1 MDSKDFDAFMR
12 KCMNEAPTPD
22 DGRYINPKAP
32 KIVWYDALK
41 NEVEK
46 AQIQK
51 EYKISYRMKP
61 EDIMTFVGG
70 LHNIQLDMIET
81 VVISKEKQGFPE
93 ASAVID
99 HIRNLK

>member
-1 MDSKDFDAFMR
+1 MDPKDFDAFMR
-12 KCMNEAPTPD
+12 KCMNQAPTP
-22 DGRYINPKAP
+22 KEP
-32 KIVWYDALK
+32 KIVWRDALK

-51 EYKISYRMKP
+51 EYKISYKMKP
-61 EDIMTFVGG
+61 EDVMTFVSG

-93 ASAVID
+93 ATAVIK
-99 HIRNLK
+99 HIMERK

>member
-1 MDSKDFDAFMR
+1 MNAKDFDAFMR
-12 KCMNEAPTPD
+12 RCMNEAPTPD

-46 AQIQK
+46 AQLEKQ
-51 EYKISYRMKP
+51 YKITYKMKK
-61 EDIMTFVGG
+61 EDIMTFVSG
-70 LHNIQLDMIET
+70 LHDVQMDMIET

-93 ASAVID
+93 ATAVIN
-99 HIRNLK
+99 HIMELK

>member
-1 MDSKDFDAFMR
+1 MNAKDFDAFMR

-22 DGRYINPKAP
+22 DGRYIDSKKP

-46 AQIQK
+46 AQLEKQ
-51 EYKISYRMKP
+51 YKITYKMKK
-61 EDIMTFVGG
+61 EDIMTFVSG
-70 LHNIQLDMIET
+70 LHNIQMDMIET

-93 ASAVID
+93 ANAVIK
-99 HIRNLK
+99 HVMELK

>member
-12 KCMNEAPTPD
+12 KCMNEAPA
-22 DGRYINPKAP
+22 PKEP

-81 VVISKEKQGFPE
+81 VVQRKEREGFPE

>member
-1 MDSKDFDAFMR
+1 MNAKDFDAFMR

-46 AQIQK
+46 AQVEKQ
-51 EYKISYRMKP
+51 YKISYKMKP
-61 EDIMTFVGG
+61 EDIMTFVSG
-70 LHNIQLDMIET
+70 LHNIQMDMIET
-81 VVISKEKQGFPE
+81 VVIAKEKQGFPE
-93 ASAVID
+93 ARVVID